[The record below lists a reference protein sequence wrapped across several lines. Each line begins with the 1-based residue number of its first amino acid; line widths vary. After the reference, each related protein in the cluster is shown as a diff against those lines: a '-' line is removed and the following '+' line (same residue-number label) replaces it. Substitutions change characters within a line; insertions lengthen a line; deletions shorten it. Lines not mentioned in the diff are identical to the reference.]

1 MKTNPNWCIPPS
13 MLHWLERI
21 PTDRPVVLL
30 LRHSVREDLPEG
42 DAGYTIPIT
51 DVGRD
56 LAHEMGVLLRGRL
69 RTLHTS
75 PILRCG
81 QTVNELNAGSK
92 AKLKIQKDTLLGD
105 PGIFVNDSSKA
116 GAIWKALGHEAVMAH
131 LVSTEEPLP
140 GLANA
145 GIAARFLV
153 QHMLTAAGESPGV
166 HIFCTHDSL
175 VTATAAHLLGLP
187 LKMEDWP
194 WYLEGAF
201 FWQDGS
207 KLKIAYQSRGSE
219 HHSQLSTLC
228 EADVLEFA
236 RREIASTIGFDSGA
250 RFFLAGGA
258 FKTLLT
264 GHPPRDLDLWAP
276 SEEDRERLIAALER
290 RNAKRLPERAYTDAW
305 SIGNRIVELP
315 HKTEPATLEAR
326 LSRFDLALS
335 AVGVEHCPDGTF
347 SALIHPLAIESAIRK
362 EVLLLKPLIN
372 WRHSLATLERM
383 RRYAAELGF
392 SSPESEEREIWKIF
406 ESQTPEMC
414 LGMLERFHRTSKG
427 GFGVAEEV
435 AGRRKRE

>member
-1 MKTNPNWCIPPS
+1 MKTNTNWRIPPS
-13 MLHWLERI
+13 MLQGLQQI
-21 PTDRPVVLL
+21 PTDRPVILL
-30 LRHSVREDLPEG
+30 LRHSVRGPLPVG

-51 DVGRD
+51 DVGRE
-56 LAHEMGVLLRGRL
+56 LAHAMGVLLRGRL

-75 PILRCG
+75 PILRCV
-81 QTVNELNAGSK
+81 QTANELNAGAN
-92 AKLKIQKDTLLGD
+92 AKLKIQNDRLLGD
-105 PGIFVNDSSKA
+105 PGVFVNDSSKA
-116 GAIWKALGHEAVMAH
+116 GATWKALGHEAIMAH

-145 GIAARFLV
+145 GVAARFLV
-153 QHMLTAAGESPGV
+153 QHMLATAGESAGV

-201 FWQDGS
+201 FWQDGP
-207 KLKIAYQSRGSE
+207 KLKIAYQNRE
-219 HHSQLSTLC
+219 LECPKKLCTLC
-228 EADVLEFA
+228 EEDVLEFA
-236 RREIASTIGFDSGA
+236 RREIASTVGFDSGA

-264 GHPPRDLDLWAP
+264 GHPSRDLDFWAP
-276 SEEDRERLIAALER
+276 SEEDREMLIAALER
-290 RNAKRLPERAYTDAW
+290 RSAKRLPERAYTDAW
-305 SIGNRIVELP
+305 SIDNRIIELP
-315 HKTEPATLEAR
+315 HKTEPATLGAR

-347 SALIHPLAIESAIRK
+347 STLIHPLAIESVIRK
-362 EVLLLKPLIN
+362 EVLLLKPLVN

-383 RRYAAELGF
+383 RRYASELGF

-406 ESQTPEMC
+406 DSQSPEMRQ
-414 LGMLERFHRTSKG
+414 GMLERFHRTSKG
-427 GFGVAEEV
+427 GFGVAEEI
-435 AGRRKRE
+435 ACRHQP